1 MYKRVLVG
9 MAVLAVLTTILAAC
23 SIRDTALPNGPTVHM
38 GNANFLQNS
47 ITISK
52 GQSIVLIDDVAVEHI
67 ITNGTWQNGVA
78 HAAKESGAPAYN
90 QTFNGDDSAVLGPF
104 NTSGTFEYYCTL
116 HPGMNLTV
124 KVQ

>member
-1 MYKRVLVG
+1 MHKKLLVG
-9 MAVLAVLTTILAAC
+9 MALLAILTTILTAC
-23 SIRDTALPNGPTVHM
+23 SIRDTATSGPAVHM
-38 GNANFLQNS
+38 GSANFLQSS

-52 GQSIVLIDDVAVEHI
+52 GESIMLIDDVSVEHI

-78 HAAKESGAPAYN
+78 HAATESGAPTYN
-90 QTFNGDDSAVLGPF
+90 KTFSGSDSDTLGPF
-104 NTSGTFEYYCTL
+104 NTSGTFEFYCTI